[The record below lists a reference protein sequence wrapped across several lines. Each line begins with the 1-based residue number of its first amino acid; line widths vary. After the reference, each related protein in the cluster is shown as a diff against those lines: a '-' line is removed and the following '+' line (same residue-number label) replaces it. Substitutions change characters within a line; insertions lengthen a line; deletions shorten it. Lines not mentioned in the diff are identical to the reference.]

1 MELKCYPLMQKP
13 SQRCMRREKWRWGR
27 NYTYIPK
34 PNLIRRLSAEL
45 GITPDEVR
53 EQIALER
60 AFILKN
66 KIYYV

>member
-1 MELKCYPLMQKP
+1 MQLKCYPLMCEE

-27 NYTYIPK
+27 TYTYTPK

-45 GITPDEVR
+45 NMSADEVR
-53 EQIALER
+53 EQIAKER
-60 AFILKN
+60 EFILKN